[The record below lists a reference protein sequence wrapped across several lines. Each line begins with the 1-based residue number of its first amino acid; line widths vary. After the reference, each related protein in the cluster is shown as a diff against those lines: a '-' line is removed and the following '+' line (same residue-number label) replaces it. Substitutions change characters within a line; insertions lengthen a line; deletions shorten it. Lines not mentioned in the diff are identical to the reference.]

1 MKVMKIRNLDFFVQ
15 ADFELLGDDK
25 AQFWRPFHIFGFRR
39 I

>member
-25 AQFWRPFHIFGFRR
+25 AQF
-39 I
+39 